1 MHGKIR
7 KTSTSRLA
15 TAISMTALS
24 LGAIP
29 AMAQTPT
36 AIEFKIDAQPLQ
48 KALIKYSEQS
58 KTVIVA
64 PAALLEG
71 KQSARVNG
79 QLSATDALSTMLSGT
94 GLVPQRDPS
103 GALTLS
109 VAATRA
115 EAKDDA
121 GPFQASPTPEPD
133 QVTTT
138 QTTSEAGPANGSSRE
153 NDIVV
158 VTGTRGAPRS
168 IIESPTPIDVFTSED
183 LETGS
188 QTGVF
193 ESLRYLVPSFNL
205 PTRAGGGTATVIAT
219 GGLRG
224 LNPDH
229 TLVLVNGK
237 RRHKTAL
244 INSVSSLYNG
254 AAGVDLNMIPASAI
268 ARIEV
273 LRDGAAAQYGSDAIA
288 GVINIILKDD
298 ASGGEASVSYGEN
311 FDRGD
316 AEYLTA
322 SVNQGIA
329 LGDSGFA
336 HLSYSYMDRDRSNR
350 AVPIA
355 STVNLFPL
363 LPGGVRDP
371 REASIDRLVTKNYG
385 NNPQRSDIFGA
396 NLGYEL
402 GNGVELYAFGTY
414 GSRRSTLDWSYRN
427 PSNVASLPEIYP
439 FGFRPTLTIIEDDF
453 EAAFGARGEIDGWDW
468 DLSTNYGSDIT
479 DWENTNGLNPS
490 LGPASPTFF
499 EVGRL
504 ISSEW
509 VNSLDVTKPFAL
521 EGAGELQ
528 VSFGFQHRLENYKV
542 EQGDAASWAAG
553 TYVRPAGQVGAGQLQ
568 APGAQATPGFRPDDE
583 ADADRTNLNTYVE
596 LGWTPNDKLFLGA
609 AVRYEDFDDAAGDTV
624 IYKVN
629 GRYEVL
635 DWLAFRASFNTG
647 FRAPT
652 LAQQSYSSTTSQ
664 FRDLD
669 GDGVAEVVL
678 LKNLPV
684 NSPAAIALGS
694 TPLVPET
701 SENLSVGFTLT
712 PFDNFTLTVDAYQI
726 AIDDRIAV
734 TSTFSPLDTRASA
747 TPGVTVGQAIQSILV
762 SNGLS
767 PEVSGQYYTNAID
780 TETKG
785 IDVVAT
791 YRLDT
796 DSFGDFDFN
805 LGFNKNETE
814 ITGIIDNPPELAAL
828 GPIVIFDRGK
838 QGSITVSIPDSKVTL
853 GTGWKMGDFAVDLR
867 GTRFGE
873 YRSVNATNPAS
884 DYDVDPEWIADLE
897 ISYQVTDAFKIYA
910 GANNIFN
917 TYPQQINP
925 PGANDGSNMYNTLA
939 PFGFTGGSWFVRGNY
954 KW

>member
-1 MHGKIR
+1 MHDKLGKN
-7 KTSTSRLA
+7 STSRLA
-15 TAISMTALS
+15 TAISMTALA
-24 LGAIP
+24 LGALP
-29 AMAQTPT
+29 AAAQAPT
-36 AIEFKIDAQPLQ
+36 TIEFKIDAQPLQ
-48 KALIKYSEQS
+48 KALLKYSEQA
-58 KTVIVA
+58 KTAVVA
-64 PAALLEG
+64 PTSLLEG
-71 KQSARVNG
+71 KQSAGVNG
-79 QLSATDALSTMLSGT
+79 QLSAKDALSVMLSGT
-94 GLVPQRDPS
+94 GLVPQRGPS

-109 VAATRA
+109 AVPSGV
-115 EAKDDA
+115 EARGDA
-121 GPFQASPTPEPD
+121 GPFPANPSPGQA
-133 QVTTT
+133 QVATT
-138 QTTSEAGPANGSSRE
+138 QTASESGPATERSRE
-153 NDIVV
+153 DDIVV

-168 IIESPTPIDVFTSED
+168 IIDSPTPIDVFTSED

-254 AAGVDLNMIPASAI
+254 AAGVDLNMIPSSAI

-288 GVINIILKDD
+288 GVINIILKDS
-298 ASGGEASVSYGEN
+298 ASGGEASVSYGQN

-316 AEYLTA
+316 AQYLTA
-322 SVNQGIA
+322 SANQGIA
-329 LGDSGFA
+329 LGEAGFA
-336 HLSYSYMDRDRSNR
+336 QLSYSYMDRDRSNR

-363 LPGGVRDP
+363 LPGGARDP

-402 GNGVELYAFGTY
+402 GDGTELYAFGTY
-414 GSRRSTLDWSYRN
+414 GARRSTLDWSYRT
-427 PSNVASLPEIYP
+427 PTNVASLPELYP

-453 EAAFGARGEIDGWDW
+453 EAAFGARGDFSGWSW

-509 VNSLDVTKPFAL
+509 VNSLDLTRAFAL
-521 EGAGELQ
+521 PDAGELQ

-542 EQGDAASWAAG
+542 EQGDEPSWAAG

-583 ADADRTNLNTYVE
+583 ADVDRTNLNAYGE

-609 AVRYEDFDDAAGDTV
+609 AIRYENFDDDAGDTV
-624 IYKVN
+624 IYKLN
-629 GRYEVL
+629 GRYELL

-652 LAQQSYSSTTSQ
+652 LAQQAYSSTTSQ

-701 SENLSVGFTLT
+701 SENFSVGFTAT
-712 PFDNFTLTVDAYQI
+712 PFDNFTLTIDAYQI
-726 AIDDRIAV
+726 KIDDRIAV
-734 TSTFSPLDTRASA
+734 TSTFSPLDTRPSA
-747 TPGVTVGQAIQSILV
+747 TPGVTVGKAIQNILV
-762 SNGLS
+762 ANGLS

-791 YRLDT
+791 YRVNT
-796 DSFGDFDFN
+796 DSFGDFDLN

-814 ITGIIDNPPELAAL
+814 ITGIIDNPSELAAL
-828 GPIVIFDRGK
+828 GPIVIFDRSK
-838 QGSITVSIPDSKVTL
+838 QGSITASIPDSKVTL
-853 GTGWKMGDFAVDLR
+853 GTGWKFGDFSADLR
-867 GTRFGE
+867 GTRFGK

-897 ISYQVTDAFKIYA
+897 LSYRVSDAFTLYA

-917 TYPQQINP
+917 TYPQQISP
-925 PGANDGSNMYNTLA
+925 PGPTDGSNMYNTLA
-939 PFGFTGGSWFVRGNY
+939 PFGFTGGSWFVRGTY